1 MLSDEA
7 LWIRIVC
14 EEILPGRK
22 VAFILDLYHAL
33 ECASDAVQAV
43 TPDEGKRKKRM
54 DWIREK
60 LGTRQVAQV
69 ISKLKPHRRFGAFAA
84 CIRYCEANRDRMRCD
99 LCRKRGLPV
108 GSGIVESACKHIVEN
123 RFKESGCRWSKPAP
137 TSCSPSDAASK
148 TCAGPT
154 SSIGGLAA
162 KQPHD
167 QKIWAAPVS
176 LYAY

>member
-54 DWIREK
+54 DWIREEARHQTGRPSH
-60 LGTRQVAQV
+60 LQTE
-69 ISKLKPHRRFGAFAA
+69 AA
-84 CIRYCEANRDRMRCD
+84 PPVWSV
-99 LCRKRGLPV
+99 RGLHPLLRGQQGPNALRPLPEARLAGRIRHRGKCLQAHCREPV
-108 GSGIVESACKHIVEN
+108 QRVGMPLVETGANVVLAIRCCLENMRWPDFLDWRAC
-123 RFKESGCRWSKPAP
+123 SK
-137 TSCSPSDAASK
+137 AA
-148 TCAGPT
+148 A
-154 SSIGGLAA
+154 
-162 KQPHD
+162 
-167 QKIWAAPVS
+167 
-176 LYAY
+176 